1 MYCMKKPFLIFLL
14 LIGLGTG
21 LARADSVPVV
31 EFDRIKGSKATVK
44 TSIPA
49 TAPITVH
56 FTIYTKS
63 PKGGVDRKSRNGV
76 LRIPRAG
83 SHTEIIFTLPTGP
96 AVFRLHSASG
106 ATLGENNYFIWEPTE
121 PERPRYH
128 YEAHF
133 SFMTLA
139 NVSYINNARTGVYF
153 DPPAAGVDVVSY
165 GGKVGVELEFA
176 RHLGLGLKGG
186 YERIYYSD
194 IGIAQIKKN
203 QFAAEMMA
211 AYYFNPGVGWDPF
224 LTFGPGFLFSESG
237 YQARLLA
244 GGGVRH
250 FFTERFFL
258 RLEPH
263 VVTDF
268 KGIGGEFDAGVGW
281 RF

>member
-1 MYCMKKPFLIFLL
+1 MRKPFLIFLL
-14 LIGLGTG
+14 LTGLGTG
-21 LARADSVPVV
+21 LARAGSVPVV
-31 EFDRIKGSKATVK
+31 EFDRVKGSKAIVK

-49 TAPITVH
+49 TTPVTARL
-56 FTIYTKS
+56 TIYTRS
-63 PKGGVDRKSRNGV
+63 PDGGVDLATQHGV
-76 LRIPRAG
+76 LRISRGG
-83 SHTEIIFTLPTGP
+83 SHAEVVFTLPDGP

-121 PERPRYH
+121 PERPRHH
-128 YEAHF
+128 YETHF

-176 RHLGLGLKGG
+176 RHLGLSLKGG

-194 IGIAQIKKN
+194 IGIGQIKKN
-203 QFAAEMMA
+203 QFTAEMMA

-224 LTFGPGFLFSESG
+224 FTLGPGFLFSASG

-244 GGGVRH
+244 GGGVRR
-250 FFTERFFL
+250 FFTKRFFL